1 MLNDALSE
9 VKTMSKW
16 KLIWRLLLII
26 GWGVCSFLAFNVF
39 EKETI
44 EKMYFVC
51 CWLLVFYNIEKLL
64 DGK

>member
-1 MLNDALSE
+1 
-9 VKTMSKW
+9 MSKW

-26 GWGVCSFLAFNVF
+26 GWAVHSFSAFNDV

-51 CWLLVFYNIEKLL
+51 CWLWVGYNIEKLI

>member
-1 MLNDALSE
+1 
-9 VKTMSKW
+9 MSKW
-16 KLIWRLLLII
+16 KQIWRSFLII
-26 GWGVCSFLAFNVF
+26 GWAVCSFFVFNDV

-51 CWLLVFYNIEKLL
+51 CWLLVGYNIEKLI